1 MKRATRFP
9 PRWPHGRPSQF
20 ASLILTLAFWL
31 WGHQARSATASSDN
45 GEATPTP
52 ASQDGPTTGNPP
64 LLPLE
69 SAPTAPPA
77 LLDAPP
83 SATTAPP
90 SESPANAPASAE
102 APAAEPVV
110 PTAPRLAPPAL
121 PSEEPSAPIAQPVTP
136 SEEQPPP
143 APAAPRQRPKKVIA
157 PPSASGAQASGPPVK
172 EIEVVYVGPKSV
184 NRSMILSNMHTTV
197 GQPYV
202 ATTVE
207 EDVRNLYAT
216 GLFTNLRITSEP
228 MGDGVK
234 VLVVVQPKP
243 LIKEIVVKGSGGVKT
258 ETIRHQMKAK
268 VGDPL
273 SEFQISAD
281 AEKIKEYYQN
291 HGYGDAQVNYKIDVN
306 EEFGRAVVTMLIS
319 EGEKRF
325 ITMMNFVGNN
335 SFPSKELQKQ
345 FKTKKKNLLSFFN
358 KSGLLKEE
366 QFQEDLRKLKEFYQ
380 NHGYIDMSIRDIKVE
395 HPTKD
400 QTTITIAIHE
410 GVQYHV
416 GTIQLSGNQVYSN
429 GDILS
434 SIKMTEGSVFSPK
447 GLDDDIKDLR
457 DYYGQRGYI
466 DAEVRPE
473 RLPNVESGKID
484 LLFKIAEGSQAYVDK
499 IVIQGNTVTK
509 DKVIRR
515 ELAVQP
521 GDVYNSVQVDA
532 SRKRLENLGYFEKVE
547 INPQDTNVPN
557 RKNMVI
563 TLQEKHTGNLSFG
576 LGYSTIESL
585 MGFVELN
592 QGNFDIAN
600 PPSFT
605 GAGQKFRVR
614 AQLGIFME
622 TFLMSFTEPW
632 FMDKPI
638 AVGGDLFFNQYS
650 YMQYYQGFNMTNMGF
665 DLRASKRLS
674 QWLMLTTRYDLTDYT
689 LWGMLPQIEQV
700 PVYAQNHGSR
710 TQSDVSIDLIYDS
723 RDSMTITRHG
733 TMVDF
738 NILGA
743 GGPLLGQTNIY
754 KAQINVSHYESL
766 PFDIIFWSHLNAGM
780 VQQYGNSTFVPLYDS
795 YFLGGPRSLRGF
807 DYALVGPNYLPYDF
821 PIGGQTMAF
830 TNLEFTVPVVD
841 RVRLAAFTDI
851 GFNAGSLIGPNP
863 TPNVPGIIAG
873 EGINIVADAGMGLRL
888 YLPIGPLRLDYAIPY
903 IYTSWLNQTGRFYFD
918 VGYSF

>member
-1 MKRATRFP
+1 MDQP
-9 PRWPHGRPSQF
+9 
-20 ASLILTLAFWL
+20 
-31 WGHQARSATASSDN
+31 
-45 GEATPTP
+45 
-52 ASQDGPTTGNPP
+52 
-64 LLPLE
+64 
-69 SAPTAPPA
+69 PTATTSPPG
-77 LLDAPP
+77 
-83 SATTAPP
+83 
-90 SESPANAPASAE
+90 ESPAPAPTPSE
-102 APAAEPVV
+102 PQPPEPVV
-110 PTAPRLAPPAL
+110 PTAPRLTPPPL
-121 PSEEPSAPIAQPVTP
+121 PSEEASPPVAQPVP
-136 SEEQPPP
+136 PAEEQPPV
-143 APAAPRQRPKKVIA
+143 APAAPRQRPKKTIA
-157 PPSASGAQASGPPVK
+157 PPSASGAQALGPSVK

-243 LIKEIVVKGSGGVKT
+243 LIKEIVIKGGQGVKT

-291 HGYGDAQVNYKIDVN
+291 HGFGDAQVNYKIDVN
-306 EEFGRAVVTMLIS
+306 EEFGRAVVTVLIA

-325 ITMMNFVGNN
+325 ITLMNFTGNN
-335 SFPSKELQKQ
+335 SFPAKELQKQ

-358 KSGLLKEE
+358 KSGLMKEE

-380 NHGYIDMSIRDIKVE
+380 NHGYIDMSIRDVKIE

-434 SIKMTEGSVFSPK
+434 SMKMTEGSVFSPK
-447 GLDDDIKDLR
+447 GLDDDLKDLR

-466 DAEVRPE
+466 DAEIRPE
-473 RLPNVESGKID
+473 RLPNVENGKID

-499 IVIQGNTVTK
+499 IVIQGNTITK

-563 TLQEKHTGNLSFG
+563 SLQEKHTGNLSFG

-585 MGFVELN
+585 MGFVEVN

-665 DLRASKRLS
+665 DLRAAKRLN

-700 PVYAQNHGSR
+700 SVYAENRGSR
-710 TQSDVSIDLIYDS
+710 SQSDVSLDLIYDG
-723 RDSMTITRHG
+723 RDSVTITRHG
-733 TMVDF
+733 TLVDF

-743 GGPLLGQTNIY
+743 GGPLLGQTDIY
-754 KAQINVSHYESL
+754 KAQINISHYENL
-766 PFDIIFWSHLNAGM
+766 PWDIIFWSHLNAGF
-780 VQQYGNSTFVPLYDS
+780 VQNYGSSSFVPLYDS

-807 DYALVGPNYLPYDF
+807 DYALVGPNYLPEDF
-821 PIGGQTMAF
+821 PVGGQTMAF
-830 TNLEFTVPVVD
+830 TNLELTFPLVD

-863 TPNVPGIIAG
+863 SVNVPYQLAG
-873 EGINIVADAGMGLRL
+873 EGIQIVADAGLGLRL
-888 YLPIGPLRLDYAIPY
+888 YLPIGPLRLDYGIPY
-903 IYTSWLNQTGRFYFD
+903 ITTSWLNRTGRFYFD

>member
-1 MKRATRFP
+1 MKRSTGFP
-9 PRWPHGRPSQF
+9 LRWLRGR
-20 ASLILTLAFWL
+20 ASALTPFILGLAFWL
-31 WGHQARSATASSDN
+31 WEYEAHPAGSATEGEETSASS
-45 GEATPTP
+45 
-52 ASQDGPTTGNPP
+52 SQGSAGTGAQAISP
-64 LLPLE
+64 LD
-69 SAPTAPPA
+69 SAPKTPPA
-77 LLDAPP
+77 LLDQPPVPAATASEAQAAGPAP
-83 SATTAPP
+83 A
-90 SESPANAPASAE
+90 ESPAP
-102 APAAEPVV
+102 EPVV
-110 PTAPRLAPPAL
+110 PTAPRLAPPPL
-121 PSEEPSAPIAQPVTP
+121 PSEAPSPPAAQPAAP
-136 SEEQPPP
+136 AEEQPSP
-143 APAAPRQRPKKVIA
+143 APAAPKKHRPKKVVA
-157 PPSASGAQASGPPVK
+157 PPSASGAQAPGPPVK

-202 ATTVE
+202 PATVE

-216 GLFTNLRITSEP
+216 GLFTNLRITTEP
-228 MGDGVK
+228 MEDGVK

-243 LIKEIVVKGSGGVKT
+243 LIKEIVIKGSGGIKT
-258 ETIRHQMKAK
+258 ETIRRQMKAK

-306 EEFGRAVVTMLIS
+306 EEFGRAVVTMLIT

-325 ITMMNFVGNN
+325 ITSLNFVGNN
-335 SFPSKELQKQ
+335 SFPAKELRKS
-345 FKTKKKNLLSFFN
+345 FKTKKKDLLSFFN

-380 NHGYIDMSIRDIKVE
+380 NHGYIDMSIRDIKIE
-395 HPTKD
+395 HPTKE
-400 QTTITIAIHE
+400 QTTITIVIHE

-416 GTIQLSGNQVYSN
+416 GTIQLSGNQIYSN
-429 GDILS
+429 GEILS
-434 SIKMTEGSVFSPK
+434 LLKMTEGSVFSPK
-447 GLDDDIKDLR
+447 GLDDDIKELR

-466 DAEVRPE
+466 DAEIRPE

-484 LLFKIAEGSQAYVDK
+484 LLFKITEGSQAYVDK

-521 GDVYNSVQVDA
+521 GDVYNSVEVDA

-622 TFLMSFTEPW
+622 TLLMSFTEPW

-638 AVGGDLFFNQYS
+638 AVGGDLFFNQYT
-650 YMQYYQGFNMTNMGF
+650 YMQFYQGFNMTNMGF
-665 DLRASKRLS
+665 DLRAAKRLS
-674 QWLMLTTRYDLTDYT
+674 QWVTLSTRYDLTDYT

-710 TQSDVSIDLIYDS
+710 SQSDVSVDLIYDS
-723 RDSMTITRHG
+723 RDSVTITRHG
-733 TMVDF
+733 TMVDL
-738 NILGA
+738 NLLGA
-743 GGPLLGQTNIY
+743 GGPLLGQTDIY
-754 KAQINVSHYESL
+754 KAQINISHYESL

-780 VQQYGNSTFVPLYDS
+780 VQAYGTSSFVPLFDS

-841 RVRLAAFTDI
+841 RVRVAAFTDI
-851 GFNAGSLIGPNP
+851 GFNAGSLIGPIQ
-863 TPNVPGIIAG
+863 TPNIPGLIAG
-873 EGINIVADAGMGLRL
+873 EGINIVADAGIGLRL
-888 YLPIGPLRLDYAIPY
+888 YLPIGPLRLDYGIPY